1 VSSLSKALSLETGE
15 SLTAE
20 EASRLFIQRTISD
33 KRKFICID
41 ENCSALI
48 TCANMDKPSDKRKVD
63 PYFRTVE
70 EHSAECQIY
79 KTEYQNTVDLGSEGE
94 TTEQNKDKYE
104 PDTLFI
110 SRPNNHFIEKRA
122 TPNHEGIE
130 IVTRKSSN
138 QSGNEINLS
147 GSNFYHIGHVISRY
161 HTYKS
166 ESLLYKR
173 YLSSEDKLRTYG
185 ELFKHLKF
193 QSFTDYAEIPTK
205 KSIYWGTIL
214 KVFKL
219 SNGDIKIDLVDKAKF
234 KTAPVYISIFIKK
247 NDYEAYR
254 FKRPIKQSIH
264 NLINRFGNRYKI
276 YVYCAPHL
284 EVKNKVFINFRPTSL
299 DLLEVT
305 EI

>member
-1 VSSLSKALSLETGE
+1 MSSLSKALSLETGE

-48 TCANMDKPSDKRKVD
+48 TCANMDKLPYKRKVD

-104 PDTLFI
+104 PDILFI
-110 SRPNNHFIEKRA
+110 SRPDNHFIEKRA

-130 IVTRKSSN
+130 IVTRKNSN
-138 QSGNEINLS
+138 KSGNKINFS
-147 GSNFYHIGHVISRY
+147 GSNFYHIGHIISRY

-166 ESLLYKR
+166 ERLLYKR

-193 QSFTDYAEIPTK
+193 QSF
-205 KSIYWGTIL
+205 
-214 KVFKL
+214 KVL
-219 SNGDIKIDLVDKAKF
+219 LITG
-234 KTAPVYISIFIKK
+234 IF
-247 NDYEAYR
+247 R
-254 FKRPIKQSIH
+254 
-264 NLINRFGNRYKI
+264 LI
-276 YVYCAPHL
+276 
-284 EVKNKVFINFRPTSL
+284 KVFIGGLF
-299 DLLEVT
+299 
-305 EI
+305 